1 MRTIYL
7 ALAALLLFSCKKN
20 TETQNSAIE
29 TTSKKPLRSDQFRIE
44 GELEKFKDS
53 TMVGLFINN
62 DIVDSTF
69 IINSKFSFE
78 GDFKEPIDA
87 RILVKQTDFFA
98 DFWIE
103 NGTLT
108 LKNKTGKRFD
118 TKIEGGKVQKEEN
131 LLTERIVIVSKKRDS
146 IYKILSN
153 PETDNDTKSKTKE
166 YLETIDKEEKEVC
179 FSFLE
184 EHPNSVASM
193 RLLNI
198 FKSVWDKS
206 VITKAYNQADTQTQQ
221 SRYGKIIGSFIEL
234 SGNPKKGD
242 QFIDFTQN
250 DPNNNPIKFSKV
262 KKKYTLLNFWSSWC
276 TRCRKLNPEL
286 GKVYNDFKSKGF
298 EIIGVSFDQNKDTW
312 TKAIKKDNI
321 TWLQV
326 SDLNGWENTVGYM
339 YGIKNIPEN
348 FLIDAKGTI
357 IDTRLTPNRL
367 RAVLSKVLK

>member
-1 MRTIYL
+1 MRIIYL
-7 ALAALLLFSCKKN
+7 ALAVLLLFSCKKN
-20 TETQNSAIE
+20 AETQQSPPE
-29 TTSKKPLRSDQFRIE
+29 TAQKKTLRSDQFRIE
-44 GELEKFKDS
+44 GDFKKFKDS
-53 TMVGLFINN
+53 TMIGLFVNN

-69 IINSKFSFE
+69 IVNGKFSFE

-108 LKNKTGKRFD
+108 LKNETGKRFD
-118 TKIEGGKVQKEEN
+118 TKIKGGKVQTEEN
-131 LLTERIVIVSKKRDS
+131 LLTEKIVAISKKRDS

-153 PETDNDTKSKTKE
+153 PETDANTKSKTKE
-166 YLETIDKEEKEVC
+166 YLEIVDKKEKQVC
-179 FSFLE
+179 LSFLE

-198 FKSVWDKS
+198 FKGVWDKS
-206 VITKAYNQADTQTQQ
+206 VIDKAYNQADQKTQQ
-221 SRYGKIIGSFIEL
+221 SRYGKIIGTYIKL

-242 QFIDFTQN
+242 QFTDFTQKN
-250 DPNNNPIKFSKV
+250 NSNNPILFSEV

-276 TRCRKLNPEL
+276 RRCRKLNPEL
-286 GKVYNDFKSKGF
+286 GEVYKDFKSKGF
-298 EIIGVSFDQNKDTW
+298 EIVGVSFDQNKASW

-321 TWLQV
+321 TWIQV
-326 SDLNGWENTVGYM
+326 SDLSGWENPVGYM

-357 IDTRLTPNRL
+357 IDTRLTPKRL
-367 RAVLSKVLK
+367 REVLSKLLK

>member
-1 MRTIYL
+1 MRIIYL
-7 ALAALLLFSCKKN
+7 ALAVLLLFSCKKN
-20 TETQNSAIE
+20 AETQQSPPE
-29 TTSKKPLRSDQFRIE
+29 TAQKKTLRSDQFRIE
-44 GELEKFKDS
+44 GDFKKFKDS
-53 TMVGLFINN
+53 TMIGLFVNN

-69 IINSKFSFE
+69 IVNGKFSFE

-108 LKNKTGKRFD
+108 LKNETGKRFD
-118 TKIEGGKVQKEEN
+118 TKIKGGKVQTEEN
-131 LLTERIVIVSKKRDS
+131 LLTEKIVAISKKRDS

-153 PETDNDTKSKTKE
+153 PETDANTKSKTKE
-166 YLETIDKEEKEVC
+166 YLEIVDKKEKQVC
-179 FSFLE
+179 LFFLE

-198 FKSVWDKS
+198 FKGVWDKS
-206 VITKAYNQADTQTQQ
+206 VIDKAYNQADQKTQQ
-221 SRYGKIIGSFIEL
+221 SRYGKIIGTYIKL

-242 QFIDFTQN
+242 QFTDFTQKN
-250 DPNNNPIKFSKV
+250 NSNNPILFSEV

-276 TRCRKLNPEL
+276 RRCRKLNPEL
-286 GKVYNDFKSKGF
+286 GEVYKDFKSKGF
-298 EIIGVSFDQNKDTW
+298 EIVGVSFDQNKASW

-321 TWLQV
+321 TWIQV
-326 SDLNGWENTVGYM
+326 SDLSGWENPVGYM

-357 IDTRLTPNRL
+357 IDTRLTPKRL
-367 RAVLSKVLK
+367 REVLSKLLK